1 MNISQA
7 KHPDSQGG
15 YRAALGSGIE
25 DPGCETWRSF
35 IPSPKNVHCRLL
47 RNVHMDVCTYNSS
60 NSQGET
66 EGGSKGRQVGPPAP
80 AKSVLAFILALVACT
95 EGSLEAS

>member
-25 DPGCETWRSF
+25 DPGCET
-35 IPSPKNVHCRLL
+35 CRLL